1 MATETEFLVDSSVF
15 IAHIR
20 LKRPSTLQK
29 AELIYGVPIASEAS
43 LFELEVGALKVG
55 RHAEYMTHFSAIPL
69 LAVDRPI
76 WLEAAA
82 IQVELVR
89 VNQIIDVI
97 DTIIAATARV
107 HQLPLLTL
115 NTKHFQRVAGIQL
128 LPIPT

>member
-1 MATETEFLVDSSVF
+1 MATEAEFLVDTSVF

-20 LKRPSTLQK
+20 LKRPSVLQK
-29 AELIYGVPIASEAS
+29 AEFVYGVPTASAAS

-55 RHAEYMTHFSAIPL
+55 RHDEFATLFGAIPL
-69 LAVDRPI
+69 LSVDIPI

-89 VNQIIDVI
+89 ANQIIDVI